1 MAELIPLSRHGPR
14 LRSRIVILFAFGG
27 LLVSSLLAVTT
38 YGLARQ
44 TLVSQRERTSVDQAI
59 ANAVIVRSSLAQPS
73 EASPVGPGVDP
84 VLIDEAEED
93 GLEAVAASV
102 LESLASPSG
111 GTQLLNFAGDRW
123 RGPGGFAPADLPD
136 ELTSRAIEQDQ
147 PNRMRFD
154 LRGQTFLAVG
164 IPLPDSDITYFEIIP
179 LDELED
185 SLRLLGIIL
194 AVGGAVTTL
203 AGAAFGVWAARRV
216 LSPLGDISAAASAI
230 AGGQLD
236 TRLDD
241 VEDPDL
247 EALVSSFNGMAQGLQ
262 DRIDRD
268 ARFASDVSHELR
280 SPLMTLRASID
291 VMDSRRDELSERGQ
305 HALDLL
311 GDDVDRFERLI
322 GDLLEISRIDAGA
335 VDKRRDLVAPG
346 EMVTATM
353 ASLGRDGVPI
363 VVHPEVEGT
372 LVEVDKRRIAQIIAN
387 LVANADYYAGG
398 PTRILVVCED
408 DEIHII
414 VEDEGPGIPED
425 ERARIFERFAR
436 GTTAGGQRGSGGG
449 TGLGLALVREHVRLH
464 GGRVWVDDR
473 TDDLDGARFVVALP
487 VAT

>member
-1 MAELIPLSRHGPR
+1 MADRLPLSRHGPR

-44 TLVSQRERTSVDQAI
+44 TLVNQRERTSVDQAI
-59 ANAVIVRSSLAQPS
+59 ANAVIVRSSLAQPT
-73 EASPVGPGVDP
+73 ETTPVGPGVDP
-84 VLIDEAEED
+84 LEVADEGDD
-93 GLEAVAASV
+93 GLEGVASV
-102 LESLASPSG
+102 LESLASPAG
-111 GTQLLNFAGDRW
+111 GTQLLNFSGDRW
-123 RGPGGFAPADLPD
+123 RGPSSVIAPADLPD
-136 ELTSRAIEQDQ
+136 ELTGRAIDQ
-147 PNRMRFD
+147 AEPTRMRFE
-154 LRGQTFLAVG
+154 LRGRTFFAVG
-164 IPLPDSDITYFEIIP
+164 LPLPETDITYFEIVA

-185 SLRLLGIIL
+185 SLRLLGVIL
-194 AVGGAVTTL
+194 TAGGMITTL

-216 LSPLGDISAAASAI
+216 LSPLGDISAAATAI

-247 EALVSSFNGMAQGLQ
+247 GALVSSFNGMAQGLQ

-346 EMVTATM
+346 EMVAATM
-353 ASLGRDGVPI
+353 TAIGRDDIPV

-398 PTRILVVCED
+398 PTRILVVCEA
-408 DEIHII
+408 DEIHMI
-414 VEDEGPGIPED
+414 VEDQGPGIPED
-425 ERARIFERFAR
+425 ERERIFERFAR

-449 TGLGLALVREHVRLH
+449 TGLGLALVKEHIGLH
-464 GGRVWVDDR
+464 DGRVWVDGR
-473 TDDLDGARFVVALP
+473 TDGEEGSRFVVALP